1 MEAVVLEYEYYD
13 DEAPEDAQL
22 LMAATK
28 DFCFII
34 FMWTMIGWTL
44 RLLYLAITLR
54 ELTQAQERG
63 QITVHADV
71 PLHDHVVPMDVDVR
85 RRFLGWLRT
94 GGGGSSSPLR
104 KQNDPGS
111 CPSILLEAGRRHAQT
126 SCPSTH
132 CDVLLTSGTSDSP
145 GCSTK
150 DLGILS
156 TCDSSRCT
164 RGTIHTGCGPPL
176 PSANKNT

>member
-1 MEAVVLEYEYYD
+1 MLL
-13 DEAPEDAQL
+13 QL
-22 LMAATK
+22 LLLLLLANCHHCEDHTITQTARYSSVHPTKQRSWQTSTAAEITPGLYHSPTRQQH
-28 DFCFII
+28 II
-34 FMWTMIGWTL
+34 NASYSEHPHGRR
-44 RLLYLAITLR
+44 RLLR
-54 ELTQAQERG
+54 W
-63 QITVHADV
+63 H
-71 PLHDHVVPMDVDVR
+71 
-85 RRFLGWLRT
+85 RT
-94 GGGGSSSPLR
+94 GGGGPSSPLR
-104 KQNDPGS
+104 KQNDPGT

-132 CDVLLTSGTSDSP
+132 CDVLLTSGTCDSP
-145 GCSTK
+145 GCSTN